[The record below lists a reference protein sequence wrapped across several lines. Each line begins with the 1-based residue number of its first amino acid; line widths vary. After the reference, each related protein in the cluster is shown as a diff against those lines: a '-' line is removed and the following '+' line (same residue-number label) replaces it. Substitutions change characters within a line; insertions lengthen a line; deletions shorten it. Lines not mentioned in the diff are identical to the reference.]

1 MRKRKLVLLLM
12 GVMFFSGIS
21 YAQNIGPSV
30 PPKNQQG
37 DVTSFNLGAGYNYHQ
52 ADYDGADIEQNQA
65 YAHFGIV
72 RSDVSINDYEI
83 YVRLGGAT
91 FEEDDDNFDG
101 GTETMYAAGLRTVFY
116 QGQTF
121 GLGGVLQ
128 GIYFDDFTDSVT
140 VDDQKID
147 VSLEDSWEVEVAL
160 PIHANIINGL
170 VYFGPVFYS
179 ATTDVTSNNF
189 QDEGDLDEDNNLGA
203 FGGVALRFNNLS
215 IELEAKY
222 RSDISAGA
230 LVTFAF

>member
-1 MRKRKLVLLLM
+1 MRKLVLLLM

-52 ADYDGADIEQNQA
+52 ADYDGVDIEQNQA
-65 YAHFGIV
+65 YAHIGIV
-72 RSDVSINDYEI
+72 RSDLGMPDYEI

-91 FEEDDDNFDG
+91 LEDDDDNFDG
-101 GTETMYAAGLRTVFY
+101 GTETMYAAGLRSVFY
-116 QGQTF
+116 QGETF
-121 GLGGVLQ
+121 GWGGVLQ
-128 GIYFDDFTDSVT
+128 GLYVDEFKDSVK

-147 VSLEDSWEVEVAL
+147 VSLEDSWEVEVAF
-160 PIHANIINGL
+160 PIHARIINGL

-179 ATTDVTSNNF
+179 ATTDVTSSNF

-203 FGGVALRFNNLS
+203 FGGAALRFNNFS

-222 RSDISAGA
+222 RSDLSAGA